1 MNILFLT
8 CNGVD
13 DASFGGAK
21 CSIRNYEALKKYA
34 DVEVLTIRKKSNMA
48 SAASILQGYFPPV
61 GKKDLKNV
69 KEKLEHGSYDL
80 VFFDGSYFGS
90 IVEYVKKRGIRTIT
104 FFHNCEYDYLD
115 VRLGSGTSLKK
126 TLYRP
131 LITKQERLAAK
142 MSDYNIVLTGRDAKR
157 IQTLYGVGEPC
168 IIPMSLPDAFP
179 GEAAMQAAERDRQDG
194 SADSDKTCLL
204 FGPLGRAN
212 EEAFSWFVENV
223 SPYLN
228 CRTLVAGKGFEAY
241 QDKWSSEKVSV
252 MGFVKDVSEV
262 YRLADCVAIPLLSGG
277 GMKIK
282 TAEALMFGRY
292 IYGTE
297 EAFVGYDLDT
307 DKVGGL
313 CNTAKDFTDAIN
325 RQMEQSKSSFN
336 RYSRELYL
344 EKYSLQ
350 ASETAFFELLEIH
363 KQNL

>member
-8 CNGVD
+8 CNGIE

-34 DVEVLTIRKKSNMA
+34 DVEVLTIQKKSDMA
-48 SAASILQGYFPPV
+48 SAVSILQGYFPPV
-61 GKKDLKNV
+61 AKNDLKTV
-69 KEKLEHGSYDL
+69 EKKLEHGLYDL

-90 IVEYVKKRGIRTIT
+90 IVKYVKKRGIRTIT

-115 VRLGSGTSLKK
+115 VRLGSGKSLKK
-126 TLYRP
+126 TVYRP
-131 LITKQERLAAK
+131 LITKQERLAAEE
-142 MSDYNIVLTGRDAKR
+142 SDCNIVLTGRDAKR
-157 IQTLYGVGEPC
+157 IRTLYGVGEPC
-168 IIPMSLPDAFP
+168 IIPMSLPDVYP
-179 GEAAMQAAERDRQDG
+179 GEGETEVKKNI
-194 SADSDKTCLL
+194 SEKTCLL

-223 SPYLN
+223 SPYLK

-241 QDKWSSEKVSV
+241 KDKWSSEKVSV
-252 MGFVKDVSEV
+252 MGFVKEVSEV

-297 EAFVGYDLDT
+297 EAFVGYDLDA
-307 DKVGGL
+307 DKAGGL
-313 CNTAKDFTDAIN
+313 CNTAKDFINAIN
-325 RQMEQSKSSFN
+325 RQMEQNIPSFN
-336 RYSRELYL
+336 TYSRSLYL

-350 ASETAFFELLEIH
+350 ASEDAFGNLLERH
-363 KQNL
+363 KQNR

>member
-8 CNGVD
+8 CNGVE

-21 CSIRNYEALKKYA
+21 CSIRNYEALKKYS
-34 DVEVLTIRKKSNMA
+34 DVEVLTIQKKSNMA
-48 SAASILQGYFPPV
+48 SVMSILQGYFPPV
-61 GKKDLKNV
+61 GKNDLKTV
-69 KEKLEHGSYDL
+69 KEKLDKGLYDM

-90 IVEYVKKRGIRTIT
+90 IVDYVKKIGIRTVT

-115 VRLGSGTSLKK
+115 VRLGSGRSLKK
-126 TLYRP
+126 TVYRP

-142 MSDYNIVLTGRDAKR
+142 KSERNIVLTERDSKR
-157 IQTLYGVGEPC
+157 IQALYGVDEPC
-168 IIPMSLPDAFP
+168 VIPMSLPDVFP
-179 GEAAMQAAERDRQDG
+179 GEAAMEANKRGKQDIPAAC
-194 SADSDKTCLL
+194 DKTCLL

-223 SPYLN
+223 SPYLK
-228 CRTLVAGKGFEAY
+228 CRTLVAGKGFDAY
-241 QDKWSSEKVSV
+241 KDKWSSEKVSV
-252 MGFVKDVSEV
+252 AGFVKDVSEI

-292 IYGTE
+292 IYGTR
-297 EAFVGYDLDT
+297 EAFVGYDLEAN
-307 DKVGGL
+307 KAGGL
-313 CNTAKDFTDAIN
+313 CNTAKDFIDAIN
-325 RQMEQSKSSFN
+325 RQMEQDKPSFN

-350 ASETAFFELLEIH
+350 ASEAAFGELLAS
-363 KQNL
+363 LDF